1 MPSGRPSRSGDVRLA
16 HGARVDSVR
25 VLACCT
31 LRTISSAHQGAQ
43 GRSGRARREALA
55 GSRGQQQQQQ
65 QPIRPLAPR
74 DARRVEP
81 ASSTPCDAHLA
92 RSPRNPSTRRFF
104 GRHRR
109 AAPVSRHHDQS
120 TARPR
125 VSNALSLT
133 HSWLPP
139 RARRL
144 LASLPARLS
153 RPAQPCELPLSHA
166 CGHPRACAAAKQA
179 LLSTTLP
186 DSGLLPGSL
195 CIPSTPVPHLTEVKG
210 FRGRR
215 GAINLADLAGAQE
228 GASVHADRR
237 DATASSSPASS
248 SGVPR

>member
-1 MPSGRPSRSGDVRLA
+1 MVMASGCLSWPGDVRLA
-16 HGARVDSVR
+16 DGARVDSVH

-109 AAPVSRHHDQS
+109 AAPFSRLHDQS

-125 VSNALSLT
+125 VSNALAHTQLAAASCSPPPRLAAGSARSALSTRPALRVSSLT
-133 HSWLPP
+133 
-139 RARRL
+139 R
-144 LASLPARLS
+144 S
-153 RPAQPCELPLSHA
+153 RPSSRVRSSRT
-166 CGHPRACAAAKQA
+166 G
-179 LLSTTLP
+179 STLDCSTRL
-186 DSGLLPGSL
+186 GLLPGSL
-195 CIPSTPVPHLTEVKG
+195 CIPSTPVLHLTEV
-210 FRGRR
+210 
-215 GAINLADLAGAQE
+215 
-228 GASVHADRR
+228 
-237 DATASSSPASS
+237 
-248 SGVPR
+248 

>member
-1 MPSGRPSRSGDVRLA
+1 MAMASGRPSRPGDVRLA

-109 AAPVSRHHDQS
+109 AAASFLSPPRPVDRSPACLECTLAHTQLAAAS
-120 TARPR
+120 CSPPPR
-125 VSNALSLT
+125 LAAGSALSTRPALRASSLT
-133 HSWLPP
+133 
-139 RARRL
+139 R
-144 LASLPARLS
+144 S
-153 RPAQPCELPLSHA
+153 RPSSRVRSSRT
-166 CGHPRACAAAKQA
+166 G
-179 LLSTTLP
+179 STLDCSTRL
-186 DSGLLPGSL
+186 GLLPGSL
-195 CIPSTPVPHLTEVKG
+195 CIPSTPVPHLTEV
-210 FRGRR
+210 
-215 GAINLADLAGAQE
+215 
-228 GASVHADRR
+228 
-237 DATASSSPASS
+237 
-248 SGVPR
+248 